1 MVSHKAD
8 VFVAHG
14 LHIIDFQEIRS
25 KRGLGEEGRDRG
37 REGGR
42 EGRQVCQAP

>member
-14 LHIIDFQEIRS
+14 LYIIDFQEIRN
-25 KRGLGEEGRDRG
+25 KRGWGEEGMDGG
-37 REGGR
+37 REGGG